1 MVSSGLP
8 SGCFSH
14 AGSAELPTLFLFLS
28 FPSLPSLLFSSPLLS
43 PPPPSPGDIVGPF
56 PGLRGAGRGP
66 SWKPTCKGLL
76 GRGLLSLRLPPARSR
91 FLEAVTRYSV
101 PCQREPANKADTV
114 LLVLREPSSI
124 TPHLARQQAGSWAM
138 GSSARRG
145 RGWTHKQAQAP
156 STGGSTP
163 ILCAT
168 PLR

>member
-1 MVSSGLP
+1 VVSSGLP
-8 SGCFSH
+8 SCCCSH
-14 AGSAELPTLFLFLS
+14 AGSAELPTLFPFLS
-28 FPSLPSLLFSSPLLS
+28 IPHLSSPLFS

-56 PGLRGAGRGP
+56 PGLRGAGGGP

-91 FLEAVTRYSV
+91 FLEAVTGYSV

-124 TPHLARQQAGSWAM
+124 TPHLARQQVGSRAM

-145 RGWTHKQAQAP
+145 EAGAGPINKPRRQVQEALPPP
-156 STGGSTP
+156 SV
-163 ILCAT
+163 
-168 PLR
+168 